1 MLKKLKSLLPTTDF
15 IPTSAVFPSID
26 ADKIAK
32 DLRLEEVGRQR
43 GSDNQP
49 PSEARELDHIETGI
63 IERIEE
69 LRRTG
74 LENFESNRRVYNE
87 RLARAGEATKEVDI
101 AAGTAKGD
109 FGRMVQVWKSS
120 IETPRERLRECH
132 NWRSRF
138 RQMHR
143 LERPAHEFDGWL
155 KVILLLIMM
164 ITAEAGI
171 NAYLFSQGNEFGLL
185 GGLLAAVIVSL
196 VNVGLSTLFG
206 YVARYIHRRNWL
218 LKLFGL
224 IVIIGWMAFA
234 FAINFGV
241 AHFRDGLESGVA
253 WRMAAEA
260 AVPSLLASP
269 LALASIESW
278 LLVGIGALI
287 SILSFRKGWH
297 SDDPYPGYGRVERA
311 LTTARARYVDEL
323 GNALDN
329 LAERRDEAIEEL
341 QDASEQVRQGISEA
355 VDALF
360 GQSALS
366 SHLRSFLDQCDV
378 KVAHLLAVYR
388 DANRAARTTPAPKS
402 FDKGY
407 KFPPFKPQAV
417 DESRRDTAKE
427 EAARV
432 TATVDA
438 AVRNIFEQFE
448 VARQEFDVTRVVQD
462 EHAEVAKAV

>member
-1 MLKKLKSLLPTTDF
+1 MFVVQTHDERSLSSRLVLCLRAEGESLHVWVEEDVERF
-15 IPTSAVFPSID
+15 AGSAV
-26 ADKIAK
+26 
-32 DLRLEEVGRQR
+32 DLLVSG
-43 GSDNQP
+43 GSTEP
-49 PSEARELDHIETGI
+49 GETV
-63 IERIEE
+63 
-69 LRRTG
+69 
-74 LENFESNRRVYNE
+74 S
-87 RLARAGEATKEVDI
+87 RLAGLGLGQTTPAVWVLLGLHVLLRFGAWREPEAQC
-101 AAGTAKGD
+101 
-109 FGRMVQVWKSS
+109 FGGS
-120 IETPRERLRECH
+120 RERLRECH

-224 IVIIGWMAFA
+224 TVIIGWMAFA